1 MGGCYESSYSYRSSA
16 CSEPQWKT
24 SMADGLKSFFRT
36 KDVGDLVKAYVA
48 FHESNSSGF
57 IKQLLAHQN
66 SAEASKEFPEL
77 EYELKLAVVPLPP
90 KKSVEEPSIDQYLDA
105 FEFPAAR
112 NARFLKD
119 AINTNAEGRNH
130 FFGRA
135 DEERLVVIEK
145 GGKFYLKEKSSPLP
159 VDTGVPYEQLVMKR
173 TERRYEASM
182 DEILKKVAAES
193 HGGSEYQGV
202 IRKEKGDA
210 FVLGTYDGRI
220 FSFTITRAHL
230 EHGSKS
236 KVQRQL
242 EIEYAGYVPGFRDF
256 VKDDERQIVAG
267 MVDIAKQVAFL
278 SNNVPVANGWRMQLG
293 VTNERKYDFVRQ
305 ISSTTKQLE
314 FNPELLFAETVAA
327 KEKHKV
333 EK

>member
-1 MGGCYESSYSYRSSA
+1 MGGCYDSSYSYRSSA

-24 SMADGLKSFFRT
+24 SMADGLNSFFRT

-57 IKQLLAHQN
+57 IKQLLSHKN
-66 SAEASKEFPEL
+66 VAEAPKEFPEI
-77 EYELKLAVVPLPP
+77 EYELKLTVVPVPP
-90 KKSVEEPSIDQYLDA
+90 QKKSAEEPSIDQYLDA
-105 FEFPAAR
+105 FEFPAAKT
-112 NARFLKD
+112 ARFLKD
-119 AINTNAEGRNH
+119 AINTNAEGSNH

-145 GGKFYLKEKSSPLP
+145 GGKFYLKEKSSPLA
-159 VDTGVPYEQLVMKR
+159 VNTGVLYEELVMKR

-182 DEILKKVAAES
+182 DGILKKVAAES
-193 HGGSEYQGV
+193 QGGSEYQGV

-210 FVLGTYDGRI
+210 FVLDTRDGRI

-230 EHGSKS
+230 QGGKT

-242 EIEYAGYVPGFRDF
+242 EIEYAGYVPGFSEF
-256 VKDDERQIVAG
+256 VKDDEKQIVAG

-278 SNNVPVANGWRMQLG
+278 SNNAPVANGWRMQLG

-305 ISSTTKQLE
+305 ITDAPKQLD
-314 FNPELLFAETVAA
+314 FNPELLFAETLAV
-327 KEKHKV
+327 KKKHTV